1 MNKPDPRR
9 SQPRPVP
16 APSPH
21 PGSSPAAG
29 SAPGSASGP
38 SGGASPAGP
47 APANG
52 PRLDV
57 NMHDLLKEMIAKRA
71 SDLHLTAGVP
81 PMFRVDGQLLPS
93 QYQPLKPDTCEKL
106 AYSVLTEEQR
116 KRFEMSRELDVSF
129 GIPGLSR
136 FRANI
141 FLQRGVVTVAIRQ
154 IPYNVQTVDQLGLPK
169 TIVEFARRPKGLVL
183 VTGPT
188 GSGKSTTLAALI
200 NLINEERRGH
210 IMTIEDP
217 IEFVHQHKKCIVN
230 QREINADT
238 SSFANA
244 LKYVLRQDP
253 DVIMLGEMRDLETI
267 AAALTI
273 AETGHL
279 VFATLHTNSTFEGV
293 NRIVDVFP
301 PQQHAQVLSQLA
313 FVLEGVVAQ
322 QLLPRARGGG
332 RVLVPEI
339 LVCTPAVKAVIREG
353 KTHQIYTLMQ
363 AGAKFGMQTMNQALF
378 SAFAN
383 RLISYDDA
391 MGRSFDPQELQQ
403 MIAKSG
409 LRAA

>member
-1 MNKPDPRR
+1 MNNPQNPLRPDSMGPKP
-9 SQPRPVP
+9 
-16 APSPH
+16 
-21 PGSSPAAG
+21 
-29 SAPGSASGP
+29 SASPPGGGGP
-38 SGGASPAGP
+38 EKTA
-47 APANG
+47 
-52 PRLDV
+52 DV
-57 NMHDLLKEMIAKRA
+57 NMHDLLKEMITKKA

-93 QYQPLKPDTCEKL
+93 HYQPLRPEGCERL

-136 FRANI
+136 FRANV
-141 FLQRGVVTVAIRQ
+141 FLQRGVVSIAIRQ
-154 IPYNVQTVDQLGLPK
+154 IPYTVQTVTQLGLPK
-169 TIVEFARRPKGLVL
+169 TIIDFARKPKGLIL

-210 IMTIEDP
+210 IITIEDP

-238 SSFANA
+238 SGFANA
-244 LKYVLRQDP
+244 LKFVLRQDP

-293 NRIVDVFP
+293 NRMVDVFP
-301 PQQHAQVLSQLA
+301 SQQQNQVLSQLA

-322 QLLPRARGGG
+322 QLLPKARGSG

-339 LVCTPAVKAVIREG
+339 LICTPAIKAIIREG

-363 AGAKFGMQTMNQALF
+363 AGAKHGMQTMNQALF
-378 SAFAN
+378 SAYAN
-383 RLISYDDA
+383 RLIALDEA
-391 MGRSFDPQELQQ
+391 MGRSFDPQELSQ

-409 LRAA
+409 LKAA